1 MPVAPCPRK
10 QALPLGVR
18 RAAAMTAA
26 PLMVSAAPPAD
37 PADRPAGTIVTSNM
51 NDNPA
56 SVIDAESGRVLATL
70 VRRVGFSRV
79 VAEHR

>member
-1 MPVAPCPRK
+1 
-10 QALPLGVR
+10 
-18 RAAAMTAA
+18 
-26 PLMVSAAPPAD
+26 MVSAAPPAH